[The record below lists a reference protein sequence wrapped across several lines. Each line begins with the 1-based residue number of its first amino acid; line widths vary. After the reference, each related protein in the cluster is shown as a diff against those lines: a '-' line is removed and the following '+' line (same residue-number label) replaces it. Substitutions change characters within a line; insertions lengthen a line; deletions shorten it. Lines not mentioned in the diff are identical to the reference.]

1 MDEKEWIKRI
11 VAGDT
16 QMFSCLV
23 AKYER
28 MAYTIAFWI
37 LGNKEEAEEAVQDAF
52 VRMYRALPRFQ
63 FESKFSTW
71 FYRIVYRVAISA
83 VRQQRLFEEVPV
95 ETAEAVTPDERD
107 SALELLQDSQRQ
119 TIIRELLAQMRPDE
133 SLMLTLFYLEECSIE
148 EIHQITSLS
157 NVNIKTKLHRAR
169 KHLYE
174 QLKARMGKETNE
186 LL

>member
-28 MAYTIAFWI
+28 MAYTIAFRI

-83 VRQQRLFEEVPV
+83 VRQQHLFDEVPV
-95 ETAEAVTPDERD
+95 ETADTITPDERD
-107 SALELLQDSQRQ
+107 SALDLLQSEQRQ
-119 TIIRELLAQMRPDE
+119 EVVRRLLAQMRPDE

-148 EIHQITSLS
+148 EIHQITSLTAS
-157 NVNIKTKLHRAR
+157 NIKIKLHRAR

-174 QLKARMGKETNE
+174 KLREYMGKETKE

>member
-28 MAYTIAFWI
+28 MAYTIAFRI
-37 LGNKEEAEEAVQDAF
+37 LGNKEEAEEATQDAF

-83 VRQQRLFEEVPV
+83 ARQLRLFEEVPV
-95 ETAEAVTPDERD
+95 ETAEAVTPGTGTLGPLPGEAKCLLWGLGLCWLGIGFSCIRD
-107 SALELLQDSQRQ
+107 
-119 TIIRELLAQMRPDE
+119 
-133 SLMLTLFYLEECSIE
+133 
-148 EIHQITSLS
+148 
-157 NVNIKTKLHRAR
+157 KR
-169 KHLYE
+169 KGNH
-174 QLKARMGKETNE
+174 
-186 LL
+186 

>member
-28 MAYTIAFWI
+28 MAYTIAFRI
-37 LGNKEEAEEAVQDAF
+37 LGNKEEAEEATQDAF

-71 FYRIVYRVAISA
+71 FYRIVYRVPSRRPKPLPLTSVIPPLSCFRTANGKRSYESYWP
-83 VRQQRLFEEVPV
+83 RCVP
-95 ETAEAVTPDERD
+95 
-107 SALELLQDSQRQ
+107 
-119 TIIRELLAQMRPDE
+119 
-133 SLMLTLFYLEECSIE
+133 
-148 EIHQITSLS
+148 TS
-157 NVNIKTKLHRAR
+157 R
-169 KHLYE
+169 
-174 QLKARMGKETNE
+174 
-186 LL
+186 

>member
-1 MDEKEWIKRI
+1 
-11 VAGDT
+11 
-16 QMFSCLV
+16 MFSCLV

-28 MAYTIAFWI
+28 MAYTIAFRI
-37 LGNKEEAEEAVQDAF
+37 LGNKEEAEEATQDAF

-83 VRQQRLFEEVPV
+83 ARQQRLFEEVPV

-119 TIIRELLAQMRPDE
+119 TIIRELLP
-133 SLMLTLFYLEECSIE
+133 TCVP
-148 EIHQITSLS
+148 TS
-157 NVNIKTKLHRAR
+157 R
-169 KHLYE
+169 
-174 QLKARMGKETNE
+174 
-186 LL
+186 

>member
-28 MAYTIAFWI
+28 MAYTIAFRI
-37 LGNKEEAEEAVQDAF
+37 LGNKEEAEEATQDAF

-83 VRQQRLFEEVPV
+83 ARQQRLFEEVPV

-119 TIIRELLAQMRPDE
+119 TIIRELLANMRPDE
-133 SLMLTLFYLEECSIE
+133 SLMHADTLLSRGVLHRGDPPDHLTKQCQ
-148 EIHQITSLS
+148 HQDKAASGTQTSL
-157 NVNIKTKLHRAR
+157 
-169 KHLYE
+169 
-174 QLKARMGKETNE
+174 
-186 LL
+186 

>member
-28 MAYTIAFWI
+28 MAYTIAFRI
-37 LGNKEEAEEAVQDAF
+37 LGNKEEAEEATQDAF

-83 VRQQRLFEEVPV
+83 VRQQRLFEEVHV

-107 SALELLQDSQRQ
+107 SALELGQHAPRRVADADAFLSRGMLHRGDPPDHLIEQRQ
-119 TIIRELLAQMRPDE
+119 
-133 SLMLTLFYLEECSIE
+133 
-148 EIHQITSLS
+148 HQDKAASGTQTSL
-157 NVNIKTKLHRAR
+157 
-169 KHLYE
+169 
-174 QLKARMGKETNE
+174 
-186 LL
+186 

>member
-1 MDEKEWIKRI
+1 
-11 VAGDT
+11 
-16 QMFSCLV
+16 MFSCLV

-28 MAYTIAFWI
+28 MAYTIAFRI
-37 LGNKEEAEEAVQDAF
+37 LGNKEEAEEATQDAF

-83 VRQQRLFEEVPV
+83 ARQRHPLEEVPV